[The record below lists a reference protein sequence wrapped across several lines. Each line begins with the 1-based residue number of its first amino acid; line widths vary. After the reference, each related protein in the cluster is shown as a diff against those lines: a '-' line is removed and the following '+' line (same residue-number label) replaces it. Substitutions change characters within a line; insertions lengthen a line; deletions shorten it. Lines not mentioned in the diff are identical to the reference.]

1 MTDLSEPPAS
11 AAGATAPAETAPSA
25 TPTLESLLDAAAM
38 VLQNGGSAAMAD
50 GALKNLA
57 HGFGRGEVAAVWR
70 LDGIL
75 ATGREEGRPVTL
87 LRPIGPVGL
96 SLARASEVTALS
108 ERVAKGDVDAAT
120 FAAEL
125 ERIRGL
131 PPPYGRWVM
140 ALAAAFA
147 GLTFSRTMAG
157 DQGALILCPV
167 AAGVGQLLRS
177 QLTAWKFSRT
187 NTTFVCALLS
197 GLIAAAGLDL
207 GVSQTVGATFLSSI
221 IYAVPG
227 VLLINGFLD
236 LLTERFLIIGL
247 QRLAHAGLLFLIL
260 AIAVAVADS
269 LTWGG

>member
-1 MTDLSEPPAS
+1 MTGSSNAPAAAPAS
-11 AAGATAPAETAPSA
+11 VRPNLG
-25 TPTLESLLDAAAM
+25 SLLDAAAI
-38 VLQNGGSAAMAD
+38 VLESGGSAAMAD
-50 GALKNLA
+50 RTLQDLALGLGCA
-57 HGFGRGEVAAVWR
+57 DLVAVWR
-70 LDGIL
+70 LDAVS
-75 ATGREEGRPVTL
+75 ATGREEGRPITM
-87 LRPIGPVGL
+87 LRPMGPVGL
-96 SLARASEVTALS
+96 NLARASEVASLA
-108 ERVAKGDVDAAT
+108 ERVAKGALDGPT

-125 ERIRGL
+125 ERVRAL
-131 PPPYGRWVM
+131 PPPYSRWIM
-140 ALAAAFA
+140 TLAAAFA
-147 GLTFSRTMAG
+147 GLTFSRTMAA

-177 QLTAWKFSRT
+177 QLAAWKLSRT

-197 GLIAAAGLDL
+197 GLIAALGLDL
-207 GVSQTVGATFLSSI
+207 GVSRTVGATLLSSI

-260 AIAVAVADS
+260 AMAVAVADA